1 MAKLT
6 VEDLGVKGKRV
17 LMRVDFNVPLEGGKV
32 GNDKRIR
39 AAIPTIKYI
48 TEKGGRLI
56 LMSHLGRP
64 KGERKPEMSLR
75 PCVPVLNNLLGKRV
89 SFVDDCIGDSA
100 EAAVEKL
107 GDGEVLQL
115 ENLRYY
121 KEETENDDDF
131 AAKLA
136 GLGDVYVN
144 DAFGT
149 AHRAHASTEGVTHH
163 IDQCA
168 AGYLL
173 MKEIEF
179 FGDLIEDPERPFVA
193 ILGGAKISS
202 KIGVISNLLPK
213 VDKIIIGGGMAYTFF
228 KARGME
234 IGNSLL
240 EEDKISLAKEL
251 LEKGRDKIVLPV
263 DCMITNVLDFDARR
277 VGELKEV
284 AADAISEGWLGVDI
298 GTKSI
303 EQFGSILKDAKTIV
317 WNGPMGVFEVEET
330 AKGTFAIAN
339 VLAEATLNG
348 AATVIGGGDSASAV
362 VKAGVE
368 DKVSHVS
375 TGGGASLEFLEGKV
389 LPGVAALTDK

>member
-6 VEDLGVKGKRV
+6 VEDLDVKGKRV

-32 GNDKRIR
+32 ANDKRIR
-39 AAIPTIKYI
+39 AALPTIKHI
-48 TEKGGRLI
+48 VEKGGRLI

-64 KGERKPEMSLR
+64 KGEKKPEMSLR
-75 PCVPVLNNLLGKRV
+75 PCVQVLSDLLGKDV
-89 SFVDDCIGDSA
+89 KFVDDCIGETA
-100 EAAVEKL
+100 EAGVEKL
-107 GDGEVLQL
+107 GDGEVLLL

-121 KEETENDDDF
+121 KEETENDSDF

-136 GLGDVYVN
+136 RLGDVYVN

-163 IDQCA
+163 IDLCA

-173 MKEIEF
+173 MKEIEYL
-179 FGDLIEDPERPFVA
+179 GDLMKDPKRPFVA
-193 ILGGAKISS
+193 ILGGAKISG

-234 IGNSLL
+234 IGDSLL
-240 EEDKISLAKEL
+240 EADRIDLAKEL
-251 LEKGRDKIVLPV
+251 LEKGADKIVLPV
-263 DCMITNVLDFDARR
+263 DCLVSDFLDFDARK

-284 AADAISEGWLGVDI
+284 DSDAIPAGWLGVDI
-298 GTKSI
+298 GSKSI
-303 EQFGSILKDAKTIV
+303 SRFSTILRDARTVI
-317 WNGPMGVFEVEET
+317 WNGPMGVFEIEAT
-330 AKGTFAIAN
+330 AKGTYAIAN
-339 VLAEATLNG
+339 ALAEATANG
-348 AATVIGGGDSASAV
+348 AATVIGGGDSALAV
-362 VKAGVE
+362 VKAGVAE
-368 DKVSHVS
+368 KVTHVS

-389 LPGVAALTDK
+389 LPGVAALTEK

>member
-75 PCVPVLNNLLGKRV
+75 PCVPVLRDLLGKNV
-89 SFVDDCIGDSA
+89 SFVDDCIGDA
-100 EAAVEKL
+100 VEAAVDKL
-107 GDGEVLQL
+107 GEGEVLLL

-121 KEETENDDDF
+121 KEETENDTDF

-179 FGDLIEDPERPFVA
+179 IGDLIEDPERPFVA
-193 ILGGAKISS
+193 VLGGAKISS

-240 EEDKISLAKEL
+240 EEDKIDLAKEL
-251 LEKGRDKIVLPV
+251 LEKGGDKIVLPV
-263 DCMITNVLDFDARR
+263 DCMITNMLDFDARR

-284 AADAISEGWLGVDI
+284 AADAIPADGLGVDS
-298 GTKSI
+298 GSKTI
-303 EQFGSILKDAKTIV
+303 EKFGSILKDAKTIV
-317 WNGPMGVFEVEET
+317 W
-330 AKGTFAIAN
+330 
-339 VLAEATLNG
+339 
-348 AATVIGGGDSASAV
+348 
-362 VKAGVE
+362 
-368 DKVSHVS
+368 
-375 TGGGASLEFLEGKV
+375 TGFNTRVRS
-389 LPGVAALTDK
+389 